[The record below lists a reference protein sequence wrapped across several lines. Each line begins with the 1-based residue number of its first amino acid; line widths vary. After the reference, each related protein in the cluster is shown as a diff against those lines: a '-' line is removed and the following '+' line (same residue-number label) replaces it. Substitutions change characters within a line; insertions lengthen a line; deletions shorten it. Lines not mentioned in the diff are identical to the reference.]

1 MQEIT
6 TCSDDKTEKCYLEHI
21 SKHNFP
27 NCSKTCMPVT
37 MKGFPKCKIINDY
50 VCNFYPM
57 WDTIFTN
64 SFKKCPK
71 HCDWVEYH
79 GAKLTSYYNSD
90 NSKWKYFHYW
100 WSYHFDNELIEVQEE
115 YLMYDIIGL
124 IGTIGGTLGLFVGFS
139 FLDLSSTFMHFF
151 ASWINHD

>member
-1 MQEIT
+1 MGILVPYLLAFFNLVYYRHFM
-6 TCSDDKTEKCYLEHI
+6 EKHL
-21 SKHNFP
+21 K
-27 NCSKTCMPVT
+27 
-37 MKGFPKCKIINDY
+37 
-50 VCNFYPM
+50 
-57 WDTIFTN
+57 
-64 SFKKCPK
+64 FKKCPK

-79 GAKLTSYYNSD
+79 GAKLTSYYNHD
-90 NSKWKYFHYW
+90 NSNFHYW